1 MSKIII
7 FINKIENIVNDAK
20 NLADDAENLVKKTE
34 DQILEGKIV
43 IFYNT
48 VYNSNIINCINELA
62 KKHNI
67 PIVYRLV
74 ISKL

>member
-1 MSKIII
+1 MSKIVILI
-7 FINKIENIVNDAK
+7 GKMEMENTNVEK
-20 NLADDAENLVKKTE
+20 DDIENLVKKAE

-48 VYNSNIINCINELA
+48 IYNSNIINCINELA
-62 KKHNI
+62 KKHSI
-67 PIVYRLV
+67 PIVYRLI

>member
-20 NLADDAENLVKKTE
+20 NLADDENLVKKTE